1 MLSIAENLETVRQRL
16 AHAALRAGR
25 SPEAIE
31 LLAVSKTC
39 PAEAVRAAHAA
50 GQRAFGENYV
60 QEALDKIHALAD
72 LRTELVWHLIGPQ
85 ACGKTRYAETCIAA
99 VRKLGGVG
107 ARMESHEF
115 QTLYGGNPERVAE
128 DYPGLSVL
136 MIEDNMTRAGDTPPH
151 YMRGDRVIDLT
162 NYLPIRR
169 AGIEGIQTK
178 IRLNQPEW
186 PEDKVQAQAKHQYEA
201 HIAGCSVEGTPC

>member
-1 MLSIAENLETVRQRL
+1 MSAARLSPAMRNMLRNLINGQPSTKGLAGGALKHAATRRALETRGLLDQDQKPT
-16 AHAALRAGR
+16 AAG
-25 SPEAIE
+25 
-31 LLAVSKTC
+31 LAVF
-39 PAEAVRAAHAA
+39 
-50 GQRAFGENYV
+50 GQRQPANYV
-60 QEALDKIHALAD
+60 
-72 LRTELVWHLIGPQ
+72 VWHLIGPQ

-201 HIAGCSVEGTPC
+201 HIAGCNVEGTPC